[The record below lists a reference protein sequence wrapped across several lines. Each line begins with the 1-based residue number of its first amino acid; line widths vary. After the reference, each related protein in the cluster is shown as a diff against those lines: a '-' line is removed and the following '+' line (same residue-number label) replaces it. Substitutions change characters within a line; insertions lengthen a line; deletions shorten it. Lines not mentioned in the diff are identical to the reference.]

1 MCVEGRDEI
10 IFPQIIPC
18 DEFKRMKTVTQP
30 LTEEGVEGGVV
41 ISSHTWFW
49 TKIDK
54 NTIFSQEV
62 ALQC

>member
-1 MCVEGRDEI
+1 MRDEI

-30 LTEEGVEGGVV
+30 RTEEGVEEGVV
-41 ISSHTWFW
+41 ISSNTWFW

>member
-1 MCVEGRDEI
+1 MKFRIYGKEKNPFFSFRCIEGRDEI

-41 ISSHTWFW
+41 ISSHTWF
-49 TKIDK
+49 
-54 NTIFSQEV
+54 
-62 ALQC
+62 